1 LEDKPPRRTVKK
13 LFLTANRVSK
23 RVKSFSGYVG
33 LFIIGAALTYALD
46 SKKEN
51 GDNEE
56 SEYSEGNNE

>member
-1 LEDKPPRRTVKK
+1 MKK
-13 LFLTANRVSK
+13 LFLIADRVSK
-23 RVKSFSGYVG
+23 RVKSLSGYVG
-33 LFIIGAALTYALD
+33 LFIIGAALTYVLF

>member
-1 LEDKPPRRTVKK
+1 MKK